1 MKRQM
6 RWFAMVCRV
15 LLLTIG
21 LAVEARAGTITGKVT
36 ASGAKNARDAVVY
49 IDRIE
54 GKTFEPP
61 MEPARIDQINKA
73 FVPRILPILK
83 GQGVTFLNSD
93 ALLHSVH
100 CYRGRK
106 SLFNQAMP
114 AGTKPMTKAFKE
126 PGEIAVLCNVHPEMV
141 AYIIVLETPYAAV
154 TAADGHYEIAN
165 VPPGSYTLKSWHEK
179 LTPVSKTVTLQDEQT
194 VTVDLELK

>member
-6 RWFAMVCRV
+6 RWLEMFCRL
-15 LLLTIG
+15 LLLTTG
-21 LAVEARAGTITGKVT
+21 LAVEADAGTITGKVT
-36 ASGAKNARDAVVY
+36 ASGVKDARDAVVY

-73 FVPRILPILK
+73 FVPRVLPILK

-100 CYRGRK
+100 CYRGRT

-114 AGTKPMTKAFKE
+114 VGAKPITKTFNE
-126 PGEIAVLCNVHPEMV
+126 PGEIAVLCNVHLEML

-165 VPPGSYTLKSWHEK
+165 VPPGRYTLKTWHEK
-179 LTPVSKTVTLQDEQT
+179 LKPVSKTVTIQGEQT

>member
-6 RWFAMVCRV
+6 RWFAMFCGVV
-15 LLLTIG
+15 LLTIG
-21 LAVEARAGTITGKVT
+21 LVVEARAGTIAGKVT
-36 ASGAKNARDAVVY
+36 ASGVKDARDAVVY

-61 MEPARIDQINKA
+61 TEPARIDQINKA
-73 FVPRILPILK
+73 FVPRVLPILK
-83 GQGVTFLNSD
+83 GRGVTFLNSD

-100 CYRGRK
+100 GYRGRT

-114 AGTKPMTKAFKE
+114 AGAKPMTKTFNE
-126 PGEIAVLCNVHPEMV
+126 PGEVAVLCNVHPEMV

-154 TAADGHYEIAN
+154 TAADGRYEITN
-165 VPPGSYTLKSWHEK
+165 VPPGSYTLKTWHEK
-179 LTPVSKTVTLQDEQT
+179 LTPVSKTVTIQGEQT

>member
-6 RWFAMVCRV
+6 RWFAMFCRV

-21 LAVEARAGTITGKVT
+21 LAVAAHAGTITGKVT
-36 ASGAKNARDAVVY
+36 ASGVKDARNAVVY

-61 MEPARIDQINKA
+61 MEPARIDQINKE
-73 FVPRILPILK
+73 FVPRVLPILK

-100 CYRGRK
+100 CYLGRT

-114 AGTKPMTKAFKE
+114 AGAKPMTKAFNE
-126 PGEIAVLCNVHPEMV
+126 PGEIAVLCAVHPEMA

-165 VPPGSYTLKSWHEK
+165 VPPGRYTLKTWHEK
-179 LTPVSKTVTLQDEQT
+179 LKPVSTTVTIQGEQP
-194 VTVDLELK
+194 VTVDLALK